1 MATLAITSLSP
12 AEQRAVDRFVASL
25 VAQLGD
31 DLLAVWLFG
40 SRARGEPVGDA
51 DSDVDMIVITR
62 TGEERDLVHL
72 LADEAARAEGL
83 VLLPLHP
90 MVFEPAWVAERRA
103 IDHFLLREIDTDRVV
118 LYGSE
123 GGEFGER
130 VPFIG
135 HGDGT
140 VSERTEE
147 YLRDARGA
155 LAVANAALEIGEQNR
170 AISEAYYATFLMAR
184 AALSEEDRFART
196 HDGTWHLHHDLLVKT
211 GRFPAD
217 LHTRA
222 REAETRRYYVDY
234 RSGRYS
240 LDEGRETV
248 ELAERFL
255 AATVELL
262 GDT

>member
-1 MATLAITSLSP
+1 MTTVTATSLSP
-12 AEQRAVDRFVASL
+12 AEQRAVDRFVRL
-25 VAQLGD
+25 LTAQLGD
-31 DLLAVWLFG
+31 ELLAVWLFG
-40 SRARGEPVGDA
+40 SRARGEPVGDD

-62 TGEERDLVHL
+62 TGEERDLVRR
-72 LADEAARAEGL
+72 LADAAARTEGL

-130 VPFIG
+130 VPFSRR
-135 HGDGT
+135 GDGT

-155 LAVANAALEIGEQNR
+155 LAMARAGLDIGEQNQAIGR
-170 AISEAYYATFLMAR
+170 AYDAMFLMAR

-196 HDGTWHLHHDLLVKT
+196 HGGTWHLHHDLLVKT

-217 LHTRA
+217 LHRRA
-222 REAETRRYYVDY
+222 REAEEWQYQVDY
-234 RSGRYS
+234 ESGRYS
-240 LDEGRETV
+240 FDQGRETV

-262 GDT
+262 GDS

>member
-1 MATLAITSLSP
+1 MTTVEATSLSP
-12 AEQRAVDRFVASL
+12 AEQRAVDRFVRL
-25 VAQLGD
+25 LTAQLGD
-31 DLLAVWLFG
+31 ELLAVWLFG

-51 DSDVDMIVITR
+51 DSDVDLLVITR
-62 TGEERDLVHL
+62 TGDQERLVSDL
-72 LADEAARAEGL
+72 ARQARCEGEWAH
-83 VLLPLHP
+83 PLHALTHDP
-90 MVFEPAWVAERRA
+90 GWVAERRGVNA
-103 IDHFLLREIDTDRVV
+103 FLMREIDSVRVV

-130 VPFIG
+130 VAFRR
-135 HGDGT
+135 HEDGT

-155 LAVANAALEIGEQNR
+155 LAMARAGLEIGEQNQAIAR
-170 AISEAYYATFLMAR
+170 AYDAMFLMAR

-196 HDGTWHLHHDLLVKT
+196 HDGTWHLHHDLLVKP

-217 LHTRA
+217 LHRRA
-222 REAETRRYYVDY
+222 RTAEKWQYQVDY
-234 RSGRYS
+234 ESGRYTF
-240 LDEGRETV
+240 DQGRETV

-262 GDT
+262 GNS